1 MKIIVR
7 VFDVLPGSEQE
18 TELSNYL
25 SSIGDSGS
33 YIMYTS
39 ATNSGFGT
47 THKVSN
53 FITVVLYKYEEAD
66 LKKRAKLEA
75 ELLQLEKDNS
85 LAGCAGR
92 ALVKNEQNV
101 TETPRAGLY
110 VQVAEEV
117 KETQVCQ
124 NQ

>member
-66 LKKRAKLEA
+66 LKERAKLEA
-75 ELLQLEKDNS
+75 ELQLEKDNS
-85 LAGCAGR
+85 LAGR

>member
-85 LAGCAGR
+85 LAGR

>member
-1 MKIIVR
+1 MKTIVR

-33 YIMYTS
+33 YMMYTS

-53 FITVVLYKYEEAD
+53 FITVVLDKYEEAD
-66 LKKRAKLEA
+66 LKARPKLEA
-75 ELLQLEKDNS
+75 KLQLEKDNS